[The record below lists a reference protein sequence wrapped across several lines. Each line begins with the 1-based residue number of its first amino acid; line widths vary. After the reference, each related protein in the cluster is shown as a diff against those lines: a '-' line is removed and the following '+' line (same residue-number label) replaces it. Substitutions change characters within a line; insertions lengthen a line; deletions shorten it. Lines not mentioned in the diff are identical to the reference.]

1 MELRKEIWDELNSS
15 SQNELQSNYKRFIRD
30 TQSYVAG
37 DWTRPQLSTNRSWQT
52 LKGTKWRQNKSSQV
66 DTTTQTNSGLW
77 ADQPPRYWKVLVPT
91 WNPETKKHSS
101 KLWKRL
107 DSYPSSALL
116 QAKKLT
122 ERQKNLP
129 QASTSHQS
137 PEASKTPDLPDSTTH
152 HSPPMKKMRDWCD
165 IAVESLMGSKTD
177 INEEVI
183 EEYKRC
189 SDDQK
194 NLTSFSSFPGVSDFL
209 NDVLKAGNEGFPEML
224 WEHEKRLEATGTT
237 CTFMNIVCYTLTDFH
252 TNCKQLTRNNNNHEC
267 TLFVKYIIPMFWYFS
282 QETNLIEFSWCEKGL
297 ETYGMATLENN
308 NYVASYSDRKYADAL
323 GKNAVTDNE
332 EFFIESS
339 SGFEKEN
346 VSHSLDD
353 PLKLLAEC
361 SSALLHIIKHNK
373 KAGIDT
379 IIKKCTLGV
388 QTGKWRLIEI
398 RSSCTPTC
406 WELRS
411 HRKPLFEMMA
421 TIYLE
426 LLEQRSLDKIIM
438 EEVCGLR
445 VLPSQSVADHFLNA
459 NV

>member
-1 MELRKEIWDELNSS
+1 
-15 SQNELQSNYKRFIRD
+15 
-30 TQSYVAG
+30 
-37 DWTRPQLSTNRSWQT
+37 
-52 LKGTKWRQNKSSQV
+52 
-66 DTTTQTNSGLW
+66 
-77 ADQPPRYWKVLVPT
+77 
-91 WNPETKKHSS
+91 
-101 KLWKRL
+101 
-107 DSYPSSALL
+107 
-116 QAKKLT
+116 
-122 ERQKNLP
+122 
-129 QASTSHQS
+129 
-137 PEASKTPDLPDSTTH
+137 
-152 HSPPMKKMRDWCD
+152 
-165 IAVESLMGSKTD
+165 
-177 INEEVI
+177 
-183 EEYKRC
+183 
-189 SDDQK
+189 
-194 NLTSFSSFPGVSDFL
+194 
-209 NDVLKAGNEGFPEML
+209 
-224 WEHEKRLEATGTT
+224 
-237 CTFMNIVCYTLTDFH
+237 
-252 TNCKQLTRNNNNHEC
+252 
-267 TLFVKYIIPMFWYFS
+267 
-282 QETNLIEFSWCEKGL
+282 
-297 ETYGMATLENN
+297 MANLENN

-332 EFFIESS
+332 FFIESS

-353 PLKLLAEC
+353 TLKLLAEC

-388 QTGKWRLIEI
+388 QVIKKTLALTKVTLSKTGKWRLIEV

-411 HRKPLFEMMA
+411 HWKPLFEMMA

>member
-1 MELRKEIWDELNSS
+1 
-15 SQNELQSNYKRFIRD
+15 
-30 TQSYVAG
+30 
-37 DWTRPQLSTNRSWQT
+37 
-52 LKGTKWRQNKSSQV
+52 
-66 DTTTQTNSGLW
+66 
-77 ADQPPRYWKVLVPT
+77 
-91 WNPETKKHSS
+91 
-101 KLWKRL
+101 
-107 DSYPSSALL
+107 
-116 QAKKLT
+116 
-122 ERQKNLP
+122 
-129 QASTSHQS
+129 
-137 PEASKTPDLPDSTTH
+137 
-152 HSPPMKKMRDWCD
+152 
-165 IAVESLMGSKTD
+165 MGSETD

-194 NLTSFSSFPGVSDFL
+194 NLTLFSSFPGVSDFL
-209 NDVLKAGNEGFPEML
+209 NDVLKAGKEDFSEML

-237 CTFMNIVCYTLTDFH
+237 CTFMNI
-252 TNCKQLTRNNNNHEC
+252 
-267 TLFVKYIIPMFWYFS
+267 
-282 QETNLIEFSWCEKGL
+282 GL
-297 ETYGMATLENN
+297 ETYGMANLENN

-388 QTGKWRLIEI
+388 QTGKWRFIEV

-445 VLPSQSVADHFLNA
+445 VLPSQSVADHFLNT

>member
-1 MELRKEIWDELNSS
+1 MELPKEIWDELNSS

-52 LKGTKWRQNKSSQV
+52 LKDTKWRQNKSSQV

-77 ADQPPRYWKVLVPT
+77 ADQQPRYWKVLVPT

-137 PEASKTPDLPDSTTH
+137 PEASKTPDLPDATTH
-152 HSPPMKKMRDWCD
+152 HSPPMKKFVIFNTAAYLTSPNKPKIQYVDREQMRDWCD
-165 IAVESLMGSKTD
+165 IAMESLMGSETD

-194 NLTSFSSFPGVSDFL
+194 NLTLFSSFPGVSDFL
-209 NDVLKAGNEGFPEML
+209 NDVLKAGKEDFSEML

-252 TNCKQLTRNNNNHEC
+252 SNCKQLTRNNNNHEC
-267 TLFVKYIIPMFWYFS
+267 TTF
-282 QETNLIEFSWCEKGL
+282 GL
-297 ETYGMATLENN
+297 ETYGMANLENN

-388 QTGKWRLIEI
+388 QTGKWRFIEV

-445 VLPSQSVADHFLNA
+445 VLPSQSVADHFLNT